1 MLNPTAISIDEER
14 RQQNNSVF
22 NIYSLYRLLL
32 SLILL
37 ISFLLTVDLNFLGI
51 INPELYYRTTVF
63 YIFFNALLFFRSF
76 LPKLKKTEHLQYLAV
91 TIIDIII
98 LVLISYTCGGVSTG
112 MAHLVIVPVAT
123 GNILFQNRM
132 GTFLAAVG
140 TLAAFY
146 SEVYLSFTLERPEDF
161 YVQVGLLGLTLFSI
175 SLILSLSFLTLA
187 LANCIL
193 Y

>member
-1 MLNPTAISIDEER
+1 
-14 RQQNNSVF
+14 
-22 NIYSLYRLLL
+22 
-32 SLILL
+32 
-37 ISFLLTVDLNFLGI
+37 
-51 INPELYYRTTVF
+51 
-63 YIFFNALLFFRSF
+63 
-76 LPKLKKTEHLQYLAV
+76 
-91 TIIDIII
+91 
-98 LVLISYTCGGVSTG
+98 

-175 SLILSLSFLTLA
+175 SLILQYLSSKLSQKDLLTKQQARRPEVTGRNELPDYSENAYRYHCGKYQLA
-187 LANCIL
+187 AYSAQTVPPTNCL
-193 Y
+193 TETVNPGHF